1 MRGVEIMKTAEVKE
15 MMQKLRNGE
24 DVLCPQ
30 CNRGRIETPYDP
42 KISKFFK
49 CNNDECDF
57 TINYD

>member
-1 MRGVEIMKTAEVKE
+1 MKTAEVKE